1 MGINQQAELLVQ
13 RLIVWISQL
22 LPIRP
27 GVEPEGPGL
36 DRERTRTRRSH
47 VDGLGWGKP
56 VGVKVLARAPEGP
69 EGQEDFALGVQPCMR
84 GGACL
89 APGSLIEIPD
99 RPGAA
104 FGGLEEGA
112 IADGLQGAVALAIE
126 LFKAQGFAVTGAVA
140 DGQAAIPGQ
149 AGEFGEAVGILDIS
163 DEEMGADQADARN
176 RAQALDFGERAT
188 GLTEEAAG
196 VGLTGQGLIQGLVKE
211 ECLGPQGVV
220 GQLFQPSRA
229 ARFGKDGGAGGE
241 EAPVL
246 EEGFD
251 LELEAGLAQ
260 DGLFVGL
267 GGAFEEDALVVG
279 GLPDGFE
286 FIEAQEAGQ
295 GEGVAPVVFMGI
307 LADEAIAAG
316 IANDQL
322 LDVGFEQLADPAGQI
337 GFLEHEAFVG
347 GGDGLDVVEELLG
360 IGGETPP
367 AALGA
372 LIVQLGQNAI
382 SGVGI
387 QPEPCYRRSIRHRE
401 PWVMVDRFNNL
412 ADAGRIRICSFT
424 ESRKRSI
431 QQVVRFSI
439 YQQATRDGRSSSAVA
454 EDVIRPACLSSGR

>member
-27 GVEPEGPGL
+27 VVEPEGPGP
-36 DRERTRTRRSH
+36 DRERARTRRSH

-56 VGVKVLARAPEGP
+56 VGVKVLAIAPEGP

-84 GGACL
+84 GG
-89 APGSLIEIPD
+89 PGEAQRSLIEIPD
-99 RPGAA
+99 RTGTA

-112 IADGLQGAVALAIE
+112 ITDGFQGAVALAIE

-149 AGEFGEAVGILDIS
+149 AGEFGEAAGILDIS
-163 DEEMGADQADARN
+163 DKEMGADQADTRN
-176 RAQALDFGERAT
+176 RAQALNFGERAA
-188 GLTEEAAG
+188 GLPQEAAG
-196 VGLTGQGLIQGLVKE
+196 LGLAGQRLIQGLIKE
-211 ECLGPQGVV
+211 QGLGPQGVV
-220 GQLFQPSRA
+220 RQALQPEGA
-229 ARFGKDGGAGGE
+229 AGFAKDGGPGGE
-241 EAPVL
+241 EPPVL
-246 EEGFD
+246 KEGF
-251 LELEAGLAQ
+251 EAEFEAGLAQ
-260 DGLFVGL
+260 DRMFVGL
-267 GGAFEEDALVVG
+267 RGAFEEDALIVG

-286 FIEAQEAGQ
+286 FIKAQEASQ

-372 LIVQLGQNAI
+372 LIVQLCQDAVF
-382 SGVGI
+382 GVGI
-387 QPEPCYRRSIRHRE
+387 QAQPCYSSNIGHKE
-401 PWVMVDRFNNL
+401 PWVMVNWVNNL

-424 ESRKRSI
+424 ESLNCSI

-439 YQQATRDGRSSSAVA
+439 YQQATATAPSVLT
-454 EDVIRPACLSSGR
+454 RP